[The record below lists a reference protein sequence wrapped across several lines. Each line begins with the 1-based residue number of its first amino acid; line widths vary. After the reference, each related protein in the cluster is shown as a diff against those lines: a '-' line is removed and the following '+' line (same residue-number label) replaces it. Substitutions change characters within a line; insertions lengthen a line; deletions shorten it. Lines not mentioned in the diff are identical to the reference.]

1 MVKNV
6 KFFMQQKQADYFKQA
21 TRNSQPLLTRNDKM
35 KMYEV
40 MMLKAFKKGVKLC
53 HFGEM
58 GDRFF
63 IILEGQVGVRVP
75 NWHEKSYNCVWDVL
89 QYIIQEYDNIM

>member
-1 MVKNV
+1 
-6 KFFMQQKQADYFKQA
+6 
-21 TRNSQPLLTRNDKM
+21 
-35 KMYEV
+35 
-40 MMLKAFKKGVKLC
+40 MLKAFKKGVKLC

-63 IILEGQVGVRVP
+63 IILEGHVGVRVP

-89 QYIIQEYDNIM
+89 QYVIQEYDNIMQIRDSCSRDCSQIIKILGHKFLK